1 MIGFHYRH
9 FLYQVDTKEDFDDCT
24 GYKRSKE
31 GKEDGDTWN
40 WLTDKVWK
48 NIPHICQFWY
58 TIALIACKGTPKSA
72 QIRDKILNQNRPKQ
86 AKIQVSQAQKYTG
99 LKKHTTIGAGGAVA
113 DYYEL

>member
-1 MIGFHYRH
+1 MVIIMIGFHYRH

-72 QIRDKILNQNRPKQ
+72 QIRDKILNQNRPK
-86 AKIQVSQAQKYTG
+86 
-99 LKKHTTIGAGGAVA
+99 
-113 DYYEL
+113 